1 MPPGRCPRI
10 SVVTEP
16 ALRPRLRVLLVEDSA
31 DDALIVLRALE
42 KGDVELDSTRVSTRD
57 ELEAALE
64 TGPVDV
70 VLTDVV
76 LPAFSGL
83 AALRLVA
90 ERAPDTPVI
99 VVSGAVGEEQAVA
112 LMRAGASDF
121 VDKRN
126 IRRLPVVVERE
137 LHAARLRGA
146 ERRAREALS
155 ASEARRRSLLESLPV
170 GVFRLSPDGHV
181 VSANPCLLEMLGY
194 GTEDDLAAVPCPALW
209 IDSATVRR
217 AAEGNGIAESEIETS
232 RRDGSVFWAFLRLR
246 ATLREDGTLAHLD
259 GTLEDSTEKRELE
272 RAILIGK
279 TEWERTFDAVR
290 ELIVLTDPFLR
301 IARLNRALAERLGAE
316 PATLVGRHWQEVLG
330 EPLPPVDLAR
340 LVEASEHRGSIEYD
354 YASSS
359 LGGEFRFSTT
369 PRLDDRGVI
378 IGAIH
383 VGRDVTTQR
392 QIEELLRRQV
402 AVDQAEAI
410 FRTFRHEVGNAM
422 NTLKATLTVLRE
434 SHERFDTEHRERYIV
449 RCLETVRIAE
459 NLLGSLRRYQTLD
472 RVDFERVRVGELLK
486 ERSDLLLATARE
498 RGIDCHLEVED
509 GPSIVSGDPD
519 AITRVLLNAIENAVT
534 ALAGRPDALLGL
546 TCRRVGGN
554 VVVEVRDNGTGIA
567 RDHLPHVFS
576 PLFTTKPDGSGMG
589 LAIVQKLM
597 LRMNGLAL
605 IRSEPGAGTTLE
617 LRFPRL
623 ASSGSWP
630 PLAAVS

>member
-1 MPPGRCPRI
+1 MTKSAPR
-10 SVVTEP
+10 S
-16 ALRPRLRVLLVEDSA
+16 RLRVLLVEDSA

-42 KGDVELDSTRVSTRD
+42 KGESEFDAIRVASREELVT
-57 ELEAALE
+57 ALAD
-64 TGPVDV
+64 GPVDV

-76 LPAFSGL
+76 LPSFSGL
-83 AALRLVA
+83 AALQLVA

-217 AAEGNGIAESEIETS
+217 AAERNGIAESEIETS

-498 RGIDCHLEVED
+498 RGIDCRLEVGD
-509 GPSIVSGDPD
+509 GPSLVSGDPD
-519 AITRVLLNAIENAVT
+519 AMTRVLLNAIDNAAT
-534 ALAGRPDALLGL
+534 ALAGRPDALLEL

-554 VVVEVRDNGTGIA
+554 VVVEVRDNGSGIA

-576 PLFTTKPDGSGMG
+576 PLFTTKSDGSGMG

-617 LRFPRL
+617 LRFPRIDGG
-623 ASSGSWP
+623 GSWP
-630 PLAAVS
+630 PVAAVS